1 MGTADPI
8 SLSLSIQNLGP
19 RGFEVVVSFVN
30 EGEDW
35 LVIKSAQVQITK
47 DHESFGEH
55 RLSFTNADH
64 QGMVK
69 LGQFSI
75 TEGHFHLNQDVDHR
89 LFEFQVEVS
98 YSYGDAVGIAHVT
111 QQVETQKITKKS

>member
-1 MGTADPI
+1 MRTPDPI
-8 SLSLSIQNLGP
+8 SLSLSIRNLGP
-19 RGFEVVVSFVN
+19 RGFEVVVSIVN

-55 RLSFTNADH
+55 RLSFTSADH
-64 QGMVK
+64 EGSVK

-89 LFEFQVEVS
+89 HFEFQVEVS
-98 YSYGDAVGIAHVT
+98 YSYGDAVGTAYVT
-111 QQVETQKITKKS
+111 QQVETQKITKKT